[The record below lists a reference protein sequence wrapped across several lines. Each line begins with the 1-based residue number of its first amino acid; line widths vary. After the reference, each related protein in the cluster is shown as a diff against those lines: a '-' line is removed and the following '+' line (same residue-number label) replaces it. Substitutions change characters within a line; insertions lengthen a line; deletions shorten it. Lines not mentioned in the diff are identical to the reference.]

1 MGRESHRLNENK
13 RQGGRVNLTALPARL
28 NTQTAPLQPLRT
40 AMPSYTAPT
49 KDTQFVL
56 HDVLN
61 IKDAGIPGYDE
72 LELDFTGAVLEEA
85 GKIARDVLHPLN
97 VVGDT
102 EGCRLENGVVYT
114 PTGFKAAFE
123 QVKEGGWPGLDM
135 PEQYGGQNMP
145 YVIGTA
151 VGEFFSGANQAFTM
165 YQGLTHGAASAILA
179 HGTDAQKDTYLPK
192 MVSCEWTGTM
202 NLTEPHCGTDLGL
215 MRTKAEPQDDGSY
228 KITGQKIFIS
238 AGDHDMSDNVIH
250 LVLAKIP
257 GGPEGIKGVSLFI
270 VPKFI
275 VNEDG
280 TPGERNGVSVGK
292 IEEKMGIHGNSTC
305 VMNYDA
311 ATGWLLGD
319 MHKGMRA
326 MFTMMNEARLGVGM
340 QGLAQAEAAYQNAVE
355 YAKDRLQGRD
365 VTGAK
370 NPDGPADPLIVHP
383 DIRRNLMDQKS
394 FAEGARAF
402 ILWGATMIDKAHRSE
417 DKDADGL
424 ISLLTPV
431 IKGFLTDKGYDMTV
445 QAQQVY
451 GGHGYIEEW
460 GMSQYTRDARI
471 AMIYEGA
478 NGVQALD
485 LVGRKL
491 AQDGGKHVMA
501 FFDMVKGFCKENA
514 EISEDYAKDFIEPL
528 KAASKDL
535 QAAGMYFMQNG
546 MKNPNNAL
554 AGSTDF
560 MHMFGHVCLGLM
572 WAMMGKAAQK
582 ALDEGAS
589 DAAFYET
596 KLATGRYYMARQLPA
611 TKLHLA
617 RIETG
622 ADTVMAL
629 DAAQF

>member
-1 MGRESHRLNENK
+1 
-13 RQGGRVNLTALPARL
+13 
-28 NTQTAPLQPLRT
+28 
-40 AMPSYTAPT
+40 MPTYRAPT
-49 KDTQFVL
+49 KDMQFVL

-61 IKDAGIPGYDE
+61 VSQSDIPGYAD
-72 LELDFTGAVLEEA
+72 LEADFTSAILEEA
-85 GKIARDVLHPLN
+85 GKLTSEVLQPLN

-102 EGCRLENGVVYT
+102 EGCKLENGVVRT
-114 PTGFKAAFE
+114 PTGFKGAFE

-135 PEQYGGQNMP
+135 PEEFGGQNMP
-145 YVIGTA
+145 YVVGTA
-151 VGEFFSGANQAFTM
+151 VGEMFSSANQAFTM

-179 HGTDAQKDTYLPK
+179 HGSDEQKATYLPK
-192 MVSCEWTGTM
+192 MVACDWTGTM

-215 MRTKAEPQDDGSY
+215 MRTKAEPQNDGTY
-228 KITGQKIFIS
+228 KVSGQKIFIS
-238 AGDHDMSDNVIH
+238 AGEHDMADNIIH

-275 VNEDG
+275 VNADG
-280 TPGERNGVSVGK
+280 SLGARNGVSCGK

-305 VMNYDA
+305 VMNYDE
-311 ATGWLLGD
+311 ATGYLLGEA
-319 MHKGMRA
+319 HKGMRA

-340 QGLAQAEAAYQNAVE
+340 QGLAQAEVAYQNALD

-365 VTGAK
+365 VTGTK

-383 DIRRNLMDQKS
+383 DIRRSLMDQKS
-394 FAEGARAF
+394 FAEGGRAF
-402 ILWGATMIDKAHRSE
+402 ILWGATLIDQAHRAE
-417 DKDADGL
+417 DKNADGL

-431 IKGFLTDKGYDMTV
+431 IKGFLTDQGYDMTIK
-445 QAQQVY
+445 AQQVY

-501 FFDMVKGFCKENA
+501 FFELVKNFCKENA
-514 EISEDYAKDFIEPL
+514 GISDDYAADFIEPL
-528 KAASKDL
+528 KKASKDL

-554 AGSTDF
+554 SGSYDF

-572 WAMMGKAAQK
+572 WARMAKAATE
-582 ALDEGAS
+582 ALANGTS
-589 DAAFYET
+589 DPEFYET
-596 KLATGRYYMARQLPA
+596 KLATGRYYMKRQLPA
-611 TKLHLA
+611 TALHLS

-629 DAAQF
+629 EAANF

>member
-1 MGRESHRLNENK
+1 
-13 RQGGRVNLTALPARL
+13 
-28 NTQTAPLQPLRT
+28 
-40 AMPSYTAPT
+40 MPIYTAPT
-49 KDTQFVL
+49 KDTQFIL
-56 HDVLN
+56 HDVL
-61 IKDAGIPGYDE
+61 KVSQSDTPGYAE
-72 LELDFTGAVLEEA
+72 LDADFTGAVLEEA
-85 GKIARDVLHPLN
+85 GKIATNVLHPLN
-97 VVGDT
+97 AVGDT

-114 PTGFKAAFE
+114 PTGFKDAFE
-123 QVKEGGWPGLDM
+123 QVKEGGWTGLDM

-145 YVIGTA
+145 QVIGTA
-151 VGEFFSGANQAFTM
+151 VGEMFSASNQAFTM

-215 MRTKAEPQDDGSY
+215 MRTKAEPQADGSY

-238 AGDHDMSDNVIH
+238 SGDHDMADNIVH
-250 LVLAKIP
+250 LVLAKIV

-270 VPKFI
+270 VPKFM

-280 TPGERNGVSVGK
+280 SLGARNAVSVGK

-305 VMNYDA
+305 VMNYDG
-311 ATGWLLGD
+311 ATGYLLGEE
-319 MHKGMRA
+319 HKGMRA

-340 QGLAQAEAAYQNAVE
+340 QGLAQADAAYQNALE

-394 FAEGARAF
+394 FTEGARAF
-402 ILWGATMIDKAHRSE
+402 ILWGATMIDAAHRAG

-424 ISLLTPV
+424 VSLLTPV
-431 IKGFLTDKGYDMTV
+431 IKGFLTDQGYDMTV

-501 FFDMVKGFCKENA
+501 FFELVKSFCKDNA
-514 EISEDYAKDFIEPL
+514 GQDEAYDKGFIEPL

-554 AGSTDF
+554 SGSYDF

-572 WAMMGKAAQK
+572 WAQMAKAARA
-582 ALDEGAS
+582 ALAGGAS
-589 DAAFYET
+589 DTAFYET
-596 KLATGRYYMARQLPA
+596 KIATGRYYMARRLPA
-611 TKLHLA
+611 TAMHLA
-617 RIETG
+617 RIQTG
-622 ADTVMAL
+622 AETVMAL
-629 DAAQF
+629 DAANF